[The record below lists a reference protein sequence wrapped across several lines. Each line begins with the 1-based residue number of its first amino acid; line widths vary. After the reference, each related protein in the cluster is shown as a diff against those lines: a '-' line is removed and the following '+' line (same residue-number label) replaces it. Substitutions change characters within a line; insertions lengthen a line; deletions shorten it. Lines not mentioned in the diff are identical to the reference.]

1 MNKFILNSIFLLFI
15 LNSFSQQK
23 KDTDGTFWSS
33 TLEYKFV
40 PSIADQ
46 LKDGTFIHA
55 DKNPE
60 MKEIY
65 DKRSKSNKI
74 VPGKGLPNG
83 MDPLVNNKNEQT
95 YLTKQT
101 REPILVFETLTDQ
114 TNGCPS
120 DPTGAIGL
128 DYYIAAWN
136 PAFRI
141 YDRSGNPVIPA
152 ANIATVLGSNGGD
165 PIVFYDAE
173 VDRYVITAM
182 SNGSLKLAISQT
194 GDPINDGWHSYS
206 IQTPGA
212 TGLPDYPKYSIW
224 SDGYYVSVN
233 SNENDFYVLERDKI
247 INGDQSASIQ
257 GSSVAGMA
265 IGGFSSPFFFSVSDD
280 NLPNDGDA
288 TMVYFQD
295 DAWSGVSQD
304 HLKLWTV
311 DIDWITPNNS
321 TISNPTQI
329 NVTPFTSVFDGG
341 SFNNLTLPN
350 GLDIDAVQGAIM
362 NLAQYREFTTHN
374 SAIFNFV
381 VNTTGSSTNELA
393 GVRWYELRQDSQGD
407 PWTVF
412 QEGTYTAPD
421 GRHAFMASMIMDLQG
436 NIGMGYSSMS
446 SSDRISSNYTG
457 RYVNDPLG
465 EMTIEEERIA
475 LSSTNNVCS
484 AGRYADYSQISID
497 PTNDK
502 TFWFNTE
509 YFYPSMRDIVGVFQI
524 AANFANDIGV
534 IAINSP
540 IDGSLT
546 NSENI
551 TVSVFNYGE
560 NAASNFDISYQVD
573 SQTVVTETYTG
584 SLASNETGE
593 FTFST
598 TADLSSTGSVY
609 EICAYSSLSGD
620 EDSSNDSFCAEV
632 QSLDLNDIG
641 VSNIVSPIS
650 ASILS
655 PTESVTVEITNY
667 GGADQSNF
675 DVSYEFNG
683 ATVTETV
690 SGPISA
696 NSTLE
701 YTFNQTID
709 LSFSGDYEITSS
721 TLLENDSDNS
731 NNSFTVTVSVNCPEE
746 YSLPIIWKDDFECY
760 DPYAI
765 SDIGDWLIYD
775 YDGGTT
781 WGANDVDFDNE
792 GYVGAGIIFNYPLSG
807 ATDDVWNTHQGD
819 QGLYFFASGANSTTF
834 PNDDWMI
841 SPEFN
846 VDGVSSP
853 ILSFWAK
860 SLTDQYGLDRFQIGI
875 GSTTNPSDFT
885 IISGGGAYEEAPLE
899 WTQYEYDLSA
909 YEGQTVRVGIHC
921 VNNDSFV
928 LQMDEFKVEGTLGID
943 DSFLYDSEFKI
954 ISQENN
960 QFNISLSTTYN
971 ENISFSV
978 YTISGQTLVF
988 NNISKDSDKY
998 IYDLDMSYAASG
1010 IYLVKMGN
1018 SSIGFKTGK
1027 IIVK

>member
-15 LNSFSQQK
+15 INGYSQQK
-23 KDTDGTFWSS
+23 NNDSAFWSS

-46 LKDGTFIHA
+46 LKDGTFIYA
-55 DKNPE
+55 DKNLE

-65 DKRSKSNKI
+65 DKRSKSNKVI
-74 VPGKGLPNG
+74 IGKGLPNG
-83 MDPLVNNKNEQT
+83 TDPLVNNKNEKT

-101 REPILVFETLTDQ
+101 REPSLVFETLTDQ
-114 TNGCPS
+114 SNGCPS
-120 DPTGAIGL
+120 DPTGAIGI

-136 PAFRI
+136 PAFRL
-141 YDRSGNPVIPA
+141 YDRSGDPVIPA
-152 ANIATVLGSNGGD
+152 ANISTLLGSNSGD
-165 PIVFYDAE
+165 PIAFYDAE
-173 VDRYVITAM
+173 ADRYVITAM
-182 SNGSLKLAISQT
+182 AQGFLQLAISQT
-194 GDPINDGWHSYS
+194 GDPINDGWHTYS
-206 IQTPGA
+206 IQTPG
-212 TGLPDYPKYSIW
+212 TSGLPDYPKYSIW

-233 SNENDFYVLERDKI
+233 ANANDFYVLERDKI

-257 GSSVAGMA
+257 GSTVPGMA
-265 IGGFSSPFFFSVSDD
+265 TGNFASPFFFSVSGD

-295 DAWSGVSQD
+295 DAWGGVSQD

-311 DIDWITPNNS
+311 DIDWNNS
-321 TISNPTQI
+321 NSSTVSTSQQI
-329 NVTPFTSVFDGG
+329 NVTSFTSVFDGG
-341 SFNNLTLPN
+341 SFQNLTLPTGQN
-350 GLDIDAVQGAIM
+350 IDAVQGAVM
-362 NLAQYREFTTHN
+362 NLAQYRKFPNYN

-381 VNTTGSSTNELA
+381 VNTTGSNSNELA
-393 GVRWYELRQDSQGD
+393 GIRWYELRQDNQGD
-407 PWTVF
+407 LWTVF

-421 GRHAFMASMIMDLQG
+421 ARHAFMGSMIMDSQG
-436 NIGMGYSSMS
+436 NIAMGYSSMS
-446 SSDRISSNYTG
+446 SSDNISSNYTG
-457 RYVNDPLG
+457 RYANDPLG
-465 EMTIEEERIA
+465 QMTIEEQRIA
-475 LSSTNNVCS
+475 TSSTSNQVCS
-484 AGRYADYSQISID
+484 AGRYADYGHISVD

-502 TFWFNTE
+502 TLWFNTE
-509 YFYPSMRDIVGVFQI
+509 YFSPNMRDVVGVFQI
-524 AANFANDIGV
+524 AADFANDIGIV
-534 IAINSP
+534 GINSP
-540 IDGSLT
+540 ISGTLT

-551 TVSVFNYGE
+551 TVSIFNYGE
-560 NAASNFDISYQVD
+560 DTVSNFDVSYQLD
-573 SQTVVTETYTG
+573 SGNVITETFTG

-598 TADLSSTGSVY
+598 TADLSSTGAVY
-609 EICAYSSLSGD
+609 EICAYSSLTGD

-632 QSLDLNDIG
+632 QSLDLNDLG
-641 VSNIVSPIS
+641 VSNIISPVSAANGS
-650 ASILS
+650 SNEL
-655 PTESVTVEITNY
+655 VTIEITNY
-667 GGADQSNF
+667 GGGDQSDF
-675 DVSYEFNG
+675 DVSYEFSG
-683 ATVTETV
+683 VTVTETV

-696 NSTLE
+696 NSTFE
-701 YTFNQTID
+701 YIFTETID
-709 LSFSGDYEITSS
+709 LSFSGDYEITAT
-721 TLLENDSDNS
+721 TLLENDSDSS
-731 NNSFTVTVSVNCPEE
+731 NNSFTVNISVNCPEE

-781 WGANDVDFDNE
+781 WGSNAVDFDNE

-807 ATDDVWNTHQGD
+807 ATDEIWNSYQGD

-846 VDGVSSP
+846 VEGVSSP

-860 SLTDQYGLDRFQIGI
+860 SLTDQYGPDEFQIGI
-875 GSTTNPSDFT
+875 GSTTNPADFT
-885 IISGGGAYEEAPLE
+885 IISGGADVQAPTE
-899 WTQYEYDLSA
+899 WTQYEYDLSE
-909 YEGQTVRVGIHC
+909 YIGQTIRVGIHC
-921 VNNDSFV
+921 VSPDTFV
-928 LQMDEFKVEGTLGID
+928 LQMDEFKVEGTLGIED
-943 DSFLYDSEFKI
+943 TFLYDSEFKI
-954 ISQENN
+954 ISKENN
-960 QFNISLSTTYN
+960 QFNISLATNYN

>member
-1 MNKFILNSIFLLFI
+1 MKKVILKFTFLLLVLNSY
-15 LNSFSQQK
+15 SQQK
-23 KDTDGTFWSS
+23 NNGETFWSGN
-33 TLEYKFV
+33 LEYKFV

-46 LKDGTFIHA
+46 LKDGTFIPA
-55 DKNPE
+55 EKNLE
-60 MKEIY
+60 VKEIY
-65 DKRSKSNKI
+65 DKRLKSNKVI
-74 VPGKGLPNG
+74 LGKGLPNG
-83 MDPLVNNKNEQT
+83 VDQLVNNKNDQT
-95 YLTKQT
+95 FLSKQT
-101 REPILVFETLTDQ
+101 REPSLVFETLTDQ
-114 TNGCPS
+114 TGGCPS
-120 DPTGAIGL
+120 DPTGAIGI
-128 DYYIAAWN
+128 DYYLAAWN
-136 PAFRI
+136 PAFRF
-141 YDRSGNPVIPA
+141 YNRSGVAVTPA
-152 ANIATVLGSNGGD
+152 ASISTLLGSNSGD

-173 VDRYVITAM
+173 ADRYVITAM
-182 SNGSLKLAISQT
+182 AQGLLKFAISQT
-194 GDPINDGWHSYS
+194 SDPLNDGWHTYS
-206 IQTPGA
+206 VQTPG
-212 TGLPDYPKYSIW
+212 TSGLPDYPKYSIW

-233 SNENDFYVLERDKI
+233 ANANDFYVLERDKI

-257 GSSVAGMA
+257 GSTVPGMA
-265 IGGFSSPFFFSVSDD
+265 TGPFASPFFFSVSDD

-295 DAWSGVSQD
+295 DAWAGVSQD

-311 DIDWITPNNS
+311 NIDWNNS
-321 TISNPTQI
+321 NASTVSNPTQI

-341 SFNNLTLPN
+341 SFQNLTLPN
-350 GLDIDAVQGAIM
+350 GYDIDAVQGSIM
-362 NLAQYREFTTHN
+362 NLAQYREFPNHN
-374 SAIFNFV
+374 SAVFNFV
-381 VNTTGSSTNELA
+381 VNTTGSNSNELA
-393 GVRWYELRQDSQGD
+393 GIRWYELRQNSQGEA
-407 PWTVF
+407 WNVF

-457 RYVNDPLG
+457 RYVNDPVG
-465 EMTIEEERIA
+465 QMTVDEQRIA
-475 LSSTNNVCS
+475 NSTSNPSNCG
-484 AGRYADYSQISID
+484 GRYADYSHISVD

-509 YFYPSMRDIVGVFQI
+509 YFSPNMRDVVGVFQI
-524 AANFANDIGV
+524 AADFANDIGV

-560 NAASNFDISYQVD
+560 NTASNFDISYQLD
-573 SQTVVTETYTG
+573 SQSVVTETYTG
-584 SLASNETGE
+584 SIASNETGE

-598 TADLSSTGSVY
+598 TADLSSIGSVY

-641 VSNIVSPIS
+641 VSNILSPVS

-655 PTESVTVEITNY
+655 STESVTIEITNY

-683 ATVTETV
+683 DTVTETV

-731 NNSFTVTVSVNCPEE
+731 NNLFNVTISVSCPEE

-781 WGANDVDFDNE
+781 WGANAVDFDNE

-807 ATDDVWNTHQGD
+807 STDDVWNTHQGD

-841 SPEFN
+841 SPEFSI
-846 VDGVSSP
+846 DGVSSP

-928 LQMDEFKVEGTLGID
+928 LQMDEFKVEGTLGMD

-971 ENISFSV
+971 ENISFSL
-978 YTISGQTLVF
+978 YTITGQTLVF

-1010 IYLVKMGN
+1010 VYLVKMGN